1 MFSLDNIKESKAYVT
16 WFLLAVTL
24 AIFIAETLAGGSQNV
39 AVLIN
44 FGAKTNNLVRTG
56 EWWRL
61 ITPIFL
67 HIGIFH
73 IFMNGFTLLYV
84 GQILEPM
91 IGHWRFFILYMLS
104 GVMGNLASFAF
115 GADAALSAGASTSL
129 FGLFGAFLALGLIY
143 RENRFMA
150 ELGKSFLGLIVVN
163 LLMDLTM
170 SGIDIWGHVGG
181 AVGGILLGYA
191 LGLPGIKRPKMI
203 FRILA
208 IAIVVVISYYMYVKG
223 MIVYG

>member
-1 MFSLDNIKESKAYVT
+1 MQIINKESKSYVT
-16 WFLLAVTL
+16 WVLLAVT
-24 AIFIAETLAGGSQNV
+24 IGVFIVESVVGGSQNYQT
-39 AVLIN
+39 LLLM
-44 FGAKTNNLVRTG
+44 GAKTNNLVQAG
-56 EWWRL
+56 QWWRL

-91 IGHWRFFILYMLS
+91 VGHWRFFVIYMLS
-104 GVMGNLASFAF
+104 GIMGNLASFAF
-115 GADAALSAGASTSL
+115 GANNVISAGASTSL
-129 FGLFGAFLALGLIY
+129 FGMFAAFLALGLIY
-143 RENRFMA
+143 RENRFLR
-150 ELGKSFLGLIVVN
+150 ELGKSFLGLIAIN

-181 AVGGILLGYA
+181 AVGGLLLGYA
-191 LGLPGIKRPKMI
+191 LGLPKISRPKMI

-208 IAIVVVISYYMYVKG
+208 ILVAIAISYYMYAKG

>member
-1 MFSLDNIKESKAYVT
+1 MQIINKESKSYVT
-16 WFLLAVTL
+16 WVLLAITIGV
-24 AIFIAETLAGGSQNV
+24 FIVESVVGGSQNYQT
-39 AVLIN
+39 LLLM
-44 FGAKTNNLVRTG
+44 GAKTNNLVQAG
-56 EWWRL
+56 QWWRL

-91 IGHWRFFILYMLS
+91 VGHWRFFVIYMLS
-104 GVMGNLASFAF
+104 GIMGNLASFAF
-115 GADAALSAGASTSL
+115 GANNVISAGASTSL
-129 FGLFGAFLALGLIY
+129 FGMFAAFLALGLIY
-143 RENRFMA
+143 RENRFLR
-150 ELGKSFLGLIVVN
+150 ELGKSFLGLIAIN

-181 AVGGILLGYA
+181 ALGGLLLGYA
-191 LGLPGIKRPKMI
+191 LGLPKISRPKMI

-208 IAIVVVISYYMYVKG
+208 ILVAIAISYYMYAKG